1 MDGNIL
7 NKIIE
12 IGVGL
17 LMVAVLIP
25 VALTTMAG
33 SKTNMTAAG
42 VDPVVL
48 TVLLVLVPVLAII
61 GLAIYFIPRMK
72 H

>member
-1 MDGNIL
+1 ML
-7 NKIIE
+7 SKIIE

-25 VALTTMAG
+25 VALTTL
-33 SKTNMTAAG
+33 SSSSTNMTAAG

-61 GLAIYFIPRMK
+61 GLAVYFIPRMK